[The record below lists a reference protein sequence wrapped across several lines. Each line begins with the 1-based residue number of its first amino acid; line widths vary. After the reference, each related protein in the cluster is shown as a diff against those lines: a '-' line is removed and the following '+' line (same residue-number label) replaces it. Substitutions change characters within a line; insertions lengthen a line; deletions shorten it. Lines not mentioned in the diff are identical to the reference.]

1 MSRLRDLARREEG
14 VAAIE
19 FAIIGLLLIVVS
31 IGTIEIGRAL
41 FLYNELAH
49 AADRAA
55 RLILITPDIGDDDL
69 AAQVRENFLTGLAPE
84 DLDVIPGNVVDSDS
98 GIPIAFRT
106 VRLAYPFTPMV
117 TGLTLGSFTMTTDR
131 RVPAGT

>member
-1 MSRLRDLARREEG
+1 MSRLPRGLIRREDG
-14 VAAIE
+14 AAAIE

-41 FLYNELAH
+41 FLFNELAH

-55 RLILITPDIGDDDL
+55 RLILINPTISDEDL
-69 AAQVRENFLTGLAPE
+69 RNQVRDEELLTGLSPA
-84 DLDVIPGNVVDSDS
+84 DLAVIPGEVLDS
-98 GIPIAFRT
+98 GISFRT

-117 TGLTLGSFTMTTDR
+117 SGLTIGSFTISTDR
-131 RVPAGT
+131 RVPN